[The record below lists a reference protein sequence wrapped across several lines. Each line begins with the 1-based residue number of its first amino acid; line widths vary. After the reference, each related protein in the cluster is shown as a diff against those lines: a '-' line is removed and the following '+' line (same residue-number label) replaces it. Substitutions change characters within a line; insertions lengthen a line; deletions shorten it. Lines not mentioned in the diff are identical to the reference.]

1 MNSPPY
7 TVYYFEA
14 FGGRAEAAHL
24 QLAAAG
30 ASFEKKGKDELP
42 SAAFQCPALRDNSTG
57 LVLAQTTVIAKFLG
71 RRLGFDVAGGD
82 EEIIAMKIADD
93 IADIWK
99 EGYSLRKQLD
109 MARCLE
115 WLDCMPDGS
124 RNRGRFVRL
133 LSVINESRSVGGL
146 NGKGQTFLTGSE
158 VKYVDF
164 LLLNAIRTMEHCYGV
179 EKVAQC
185 LSQES
190 CGNLKD
196 VVENVKG
203 LDKVKAYLET
213 SPPVLYESISAA
225 KLFGNAARSRS
236 ISPPK
241 PPLQTAASISK
252 RHSKGFVDKA
262 VASRVDMS
270 APPGHT
276 SVKKRSTI
284 NVGALHTGSIH
295 DFNKEQ
301 RKTEQVENAWG
312 AMFAGGG
319 KK

>member
-1 MNSPPY
+1 M
-7 TVYYFEA
+7 
-14 FGGRAEAAHL
+14 
-24 QLAAAG
+24 
-30 ASFEKKGKDELP
+30 
-42 SAAFQCPALRDNSTG
+42 
-57 LVLAQTTVIAKFLG
+57 
-71 RRLGFDVAGGD
+71 
-82 EEIIAMKIADD
+82 
-93 IADIWK
+93 
-99 EGYSLRKQLD
+99 
-109 MARCLE
+109 
-115 WLDCMPDGS
+115 
-124 RNRGRFVRL
+124 RL

-252 RHSKGFVDKA
+252 RYDA
-262 VASRVDMS
+262 VAAMS
-270 APPGHT
+270 ESTARSEAT
-276 SVKKRSTI
+276 SWMFVCENVSVKRSVWTTRHF
-284 NVGALHTGSIH
+284 VFRSHQSYS
-295 DFNKEQ
+295 
-301 RKTEQVENAWG
+301 R
-312 AMFAGGG
+312 FATSPSQAF
-319 KK
+319 